1 MKHITDQNFQEFMN
15 SGLPLVVDFSATW
28 CGPCKKVVQA
38 LDEIEP
44 DYEGKVIFGKCDVD
58 ECEELSMKY
67 GIRNVPTILFI
78 KDGNVVEKQVGAAAK
93 NALID
98 KLQTI
103 L

>member
-1 MKHITDQNFQEFMN
+1 MKHITEQNFQEVIE
-15 SGLPLVVDFSATW
+15 SGLPLVLDFSATW
-28 CGPCKKVVQA
+28 CGPCKKVGQV

-44 DYEGKVIFGKCDVD
+44 EYEGKVIFGKCDVD

-67 GIRNVPTILFI
+67 GIRNVPTILYI
-78 KDGNVVEKQVGAAAK
+78 KDGNVVEKHVGAAAK
-93 NALID
+93 NVLVD